1 MAGNMKPFL
10 LSVCIFAITAGAGA
24 QDLKTFRIYNPDA
37 DAPAD
42 IKKVV
47 TAAKVQNKHVLI
59 QVGGNWCIW
68 CARFDQFTKTDP
80 VADSLLKRSY
90 IVYHLNYSKENKNL
104 PVLAAY
110 GYPQR
115 FGFPVF
121 LVLDKSGKLIHIQNS
136 GYLEDGKG
144 YSKEKVADFL
154 TNWAPDALDPEK
166 YKE

>member
-1 MAGNMKPFL
+1 MKPFL
-10 LSVCIFAITAGAGA
+10 LSACVFMTIAIAGA
-24 QDLKTFRIYNPDA
+24 QDLKTFRIYNPGA
-37 DAPAD
+37 NAPED
-42 IKKVV
+42 IKKAV
-47 TAAKVQNKHVLI
+47 TAAKEQNKHVLV

-80 VADSLLKRSY
+80 AADSLLKRAY

-121 LVLDKSGKLIHIQNS
+121 LILDKNGKLIHIQNS
-136 GYLEDGKG
+136 GYLEEGKG

-154 TNWAPDALDPEK
+154 INWAPDALDPEK